1 MARGRPGD
9 VGDGPDCR
17 HAVHLELP
25 FSITTWDV
33 HPDEPPADSTAPEM
47 SWVRLAK
54 EYTGEDLTGTA
65 AGHALTTRGDRG
77 ASYVAQERIVG
88 TLRGRSGS
96 FVVEHGASMG
106 DGQETVTRASVVAG
120 SGTGELAGIAG
131 FGLIE
136 HGLLTLDIDLSGW

>member
-1 MARGRPGD
+1 MDQTVAMP
-9 VGDGPDCR
+9 
-17 HAVHLELP
+17 VHLELP

-33 HPDEPPADSTAPEM
+33 HADEPAADSTAPEM
-47 SWVRLAK
+47 GWVQLAK
-54 EYTGEDLTGTA
+54 EYSGDDLTGTA
-65 AGHALTTRGDRG
+65 TGYALTTRGDRG

-106 DGQETVTRASVVAG
+106 DGQETVTRATVVAG

-131 FGLIE
+131 TGLIE
-136 HGLLTLDIDLSGW
+136 HGLLTLDVELSGW